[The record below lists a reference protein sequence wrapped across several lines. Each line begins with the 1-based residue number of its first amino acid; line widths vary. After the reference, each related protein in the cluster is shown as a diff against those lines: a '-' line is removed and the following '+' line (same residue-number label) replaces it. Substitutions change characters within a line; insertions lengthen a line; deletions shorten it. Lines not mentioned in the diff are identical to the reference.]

1 MNENVKKIIDNIE
14 KIIIGKR
21 NVIEHLMV
29 ALLSEGHVLIEDV
42 PGVGKTQ
49 VVGALAKSVNGAFN
63 RIQFTPDIMPS
74 DVVGFSMFDSE
85 KREFTY
91 KSGVVMCNFLLADEI
106 NRSSPKCQSSLLEV
120 MEEFQVTVDGKIH
133 DIPRPFMVLATENPV
148 EHQGTYKLPEA
159 QMDRFLLKVSMG
171 YPNKEEEKLIL
182 DRFESKNPLKE
193 LESIITIE
201 ELINMQEQVKEVIIF
216 DNIKYYIV
224 DLIQETRKNSKV
236 LVGISPRGGI
246 SLLKAAKSLAYIR
259 GRDYVIPD
267 DIQEMAVPVL
277 AHRLILKSS
286 IGTTNEEIIKETIK
300 NVEVPLY

>member
-1 MNENVKKIIDNIE
+1 MNEVIKKIIDNIE
-14 KIIIGKR
+14 KVIIGKR
-21 NVIEHLMV
+21 NVIEQLMV

-49 VVGALAKSVNGAFN
+49 VVGALAKSVDGVFN

-74 DVVGFSMFDSE
+74 DVVGFSMFNPDT
-85 KREFTY
+85 KEFTY
-91 KSGVVMCNFLLADEI
+91 KSGAVMCNFLLADEI
-106 NRSSPKCQSSLLEV
+106 NRSSPKCQSSLLEI
-120 MEEFQVTVDGKIH
+120 MEEFQVTIDGKRH
-133 DIPRPFMVLATENPV
+133 DVPRPFMVLATENPV

-159 QMDRFLLKVSMG
+159 QMDRFLLKISMG

-182 DRFESKNPLKE
+182 DRFEGENPLKK
-193 LESIITIE
+193 LQPIITIE
-201 ELINMQEQVKEVIIF
+201 ELINMQEQVKEVTVV

-224 DLIQETRKNSKV
+224 DLIQETRKNPKV

-277 AHRLILKSS
+277 SHRIILKSN
-286 IGTTNEEIIKETIK
+286 IGITSDEIIREAIK

>member
-1 MNENVKKIIDNIE
+1 MNEIIKKIIDNIE
-14 KIIIGKR
+14 KVIIGKR
-21 NVIEHLMV
+21 NVIEQLMV

-49 VVGALAKSVNGAFN
+49 VVGALAKSVDGIFN

-74 DVVGFSMFDSE
+74 DVVGFSMFDPDT
-85 KREFTY
+85 KEFTY

-106 NRSSPKCQSSLLEV
+106 NRSSPKCQSSLLEI
-120 MEEFQVTVDGKIH
+120 MEEFQVTVEGKRH
-133 DIPRPFMVLATENPV
+133 DVPRPFMVLATENPV

-159 QMDRFLLKVSMG
+159 QMDRFLLKISMG

-182 DRFESKNPLKE
+182 DRFEGENPLKK
-193 LESIITIE
+193 LESVITIE
-201 ELINMQEQVKEVIIF
+201 ELINMQEQVKEVAVL
-216 DNIKYYIV
+216 DNVKYYIV
-224 DLIQETRKNSKV
+224 DLIQESRKNPKV

-267 DIQEMAVPVL
+267 DIQEMAIPVL
-277 AHRLILKSS
+277 SHRIILKSN
-286 IGTTNEEIIKETIK
+286 IGATSEEIIKEAIK

>member
-49 VVGALAKSVNGAFN
+49 VVGALAKSVDGAFN

-91 KSGVVMCNFLLADEI
+91 KPGVVMCNFLLADEI

>member
-49 VVGALAKSVNGAFN
+49 VVGALAKSVDGAFN

-91 KSGVVMCNFLLADEI
+91 KPGVVMCNFLLADEI

-267 DIQEMAVPVL
+267 
-277 AHRLILKSS
+277 
-286 IGTTNEEIIKETIK
+286 
-300 NVEVPLY
+300 

>member
-1 MNENVKKIIDNIE
+1 MNEVIKKIIDNIE
-14 KIIIGKR
+14 KVIIGKR
-21 NVIEHLMV
+21 NVIEQLMV

-49 VVGALAKSVNGAFN
+49 VVGALAKSVDGIFN

-74 DVVGFSMFDSE
+74 DVVGFSMFDPE
-85 KREFTY
+85 TKEFTY

-106 NRSSPKCQSSLLEV
+106 NRSSPKCQSSLLEI

-133 DIPRPFMVLATENPV
+133 DVPRPFMVLATENPV

-159 QMDRFLLKVSMG
+159 QMDRFLLKISMG

-182 DRFESKNPLKE
+182 DRFESENPLKKIE
-193 LESIITIE
+193 PIITIE
-201 ELINMQEQVKEVIIF
+201 ELINMQEQVKEVSVV

-224 DLIQETRKNSKV
+224 DLIQETRKNPKV

-246 SLLKAAKSLAYIR
+246 SLLKAAKSLAYLR

-267 DIQEMAVPVL
+267 DIQEMAIPVL
-277 AHRLILKSS
+277 SHRIILKSN
-286 IGTTNEEIIKETIK
+286 IGTTSEKIIKEAIK

>member
-14 KIIIGKR
+14 KLIIGKR

-49 VVGALAKSVNGAFN
+49 VVGALAKSVDGAFN

-91 KSGVVMCNFLLADEI
+91 KPGVVMCNFLLADEI

>member
-49 VVGALAKSVNGAFN
+49 VVGALAKSVDGAFN

-91 KSGVVMCNFLLADEI
+91 KPGVVMCNFLLADEI

-267 DIQEMAVPVL
+267 DIQEMAAPVL

>member
-1 MNENVKKIIDNIE
+1 MNEVIKKIIDNIE
-14 KIIIGKR
+14 KVIIGKK
-21 NVIEHLMV
+21 NVIEQLMV

-49 VVGALAKSVNGAFN
+49 VVGALAKSVDGVFN

-74 DVVGFSMFDSE
+74 DVVGFSMFNPDT
-85 KREFTY
+85 KEFTY
-91 KSGVVMCNFLLADEI
+91 KSGAVMCNFLLADEI
-106 NRSSPKCQSSLLEV
+106 NRSSPKCQSSLLEI
-120 MEEFQVTVDGKIH
+120 MEVFQVTIDGKRH
-133 DIPRPFMVLATENPV
+133 DVPRPFMVLATENPV

-159 QMDRFLLKVSMG
+159 QMDRFLLKISMG

-182 DRFESKNPLKE
+182 DRFEGENPLKK
-193 LESIITIE
+193 LQPIITIE
-201 ELINMQEQVKEVIIF
+201 ELINMQEQVKEVTVV

-224 DLIQETRKNSKV
+224 DLIQETRKNPKV

-277 AHRLILKSS
+277 SHRIILKSN
-286 IGTTNEEIIKETIK
+286 IGITSDEIIREAIK

>member
-49 VVGALAKSVNGAFN
+49 VVGALAKSVDGAFN

-91 KSGVVMCNFLLADEI
+91 KPGVVMCNFLLADEI

-120 MEEFQVTVDGKIH
+120 MEEFQVTVDGKRH
-133 DIPRPFMVLATENPV
+133 DISRPFMVLATENPV

-224 DLIQETRKNSKV
+224 DLIQETRKNPKV

>member
-49 VVGALAKSVNGAFN
+49 VVGALAKSVDGAFN

-91 KSGVVMCNFLLADEI
+91 KPGVVMCNFLLADEI

-224 DLIQETRKNSKV
+224 DLIQETRKNPKV

-267 DIQEMAVPVL
+267 DIQEMAAPVL

>member
-49 VVGALAKSVNGAFN
+49 VVGALAKSVDGAFN

-91 KSGVVMCNFLLADEI
+91 KPGVVMCNFLLADEI

-224 DLIQETRKNSKV
+224 DLIQETRKNPKV

>member
-49 VVGALAKSVNGAFN
+49 VVGALAKSVDGAFN

>member
-1 MNENVKKIIDNIE
+1 
-14 KIIIGKR
+14 
-21 NVIEHLMV
+21 
-29 ALLSEGHVLIEDV
+29 
-42 PGVGKTQ
+42 
-49 VVGALAKSVNGAFN
+49 
-63 RIQFTPDIMPS
+63 
-74 DVVGFSMFDSE
+74 
-85 KREFTY
+85 
-91 KSGVVMCNFLLADEI
+91 
-106 NRSSPKCQSSLLEV
+106 
-120 MEEFQVTVDGKIH
+120 
-133 DIPRPFMVLATENPV
+133 
-148 EHQGTYKLPEA
+148 
-159 QMDRFLLKVSMG
+159 MDRFLLKVSMG

>member
-1 MNENVKKIIDNIE
+1 MNEVIKKIIDNIE
-14 KIIIGKR
+14 KVIIGKK
-21 NVIEHLMV
+21 NVIEQLMV

-49 VVGALAKSVNGAFN
+49 VVGALAKSVDGVFN

-74 DVVGFSMFDSE
+74 DVVGFSMFNPDT
-85 KREFTY
+85 KEFTY
-91 KSGVVMCNFLLADEI
+91 KSGAVMCNFLLADEI
-106 NRSSPKCQSSLLEV
+106 NRSSPKCQSSLLEI
-120 MEEFQVTVDGKIH
+120 MEEFQVTIDGKRH
-133 DIPRPFMVLATENPV
+133 DVPRPFMVLATENPV

-159 QMDRFLLKVSMG
+159 QMDRFLLKISMG

-182 DRFESKNPLKE
+182 DRFESENPLKKIE
-193 LESIITIE
+193 PIITIE
-201 ELINMQEQVKEVIIF
+201 ELINMQEQVKEVSVV

-224 DLIQETRKNSKV
+224 DLIQETRKNPKV

-277 AHRLILKSS
+277 SHRIILKSN
-286 IGTTNEEIIKETIK
+286 IGITSDEIIREAIK

>member
-1 MNENVKKIIDNIE
+1 MNEVIKKIIDNIE
-14 KIIIGKR
+14 KVIIGKR
-21 NVIEHLMV
+21 NVIEQLMV

-49 VVGALAKSVNGAFN
+49 VVGALAKSVDGVFN

-74 DVVGFSMFDSE
+74 DVVGFSMFDPE
-85 KREFTY
+85 TKEFTY

-106 NRSSPKCQSSLLEV
+106 NRSSPKCQSSLLEI

-133 DIPRPFMVLATENPV
+133 DVPRPFMVLATENPV

-159 QMDRFLLKVSMG
+159 QMDRFLLKISMG

-182 DRFESKNPLKE
+182 DRFEGENPLKK
-193 LESIITIE
+193 LQPIITIE
-201 ELINMQEQVKEVIIF
+201 ELINMQEQVKEVTVV

-224 DLIQETRKNSKV
+224 DLIQETRKNPKV

-277 AHRLILKSS
+277 SHRIILKSN
-286 IGTTNEEIIKETIK
+286 IGITSDEIIREAIK

>member
-49 VVGALAKSVNGAFN
+49 VVGALAKSVDGAFN

-91 KSGVVMCNFLLADEI
+91 KPGVVMCNFLLADEI

-148 EHQGTYKLPEA
+148 EHQGTYKLPED
-159 QMDRFLLKVSMG
+159 QMDRFLSMG

>member
-49 VVGALAKSVNGAFN
+49 VVGALAKSVDGAFN

-91 KSGVVMCNFLLADEI
+91 KPGVVMCNFLLADEI

-120 MEEFQVTVDGKIH
+120 MEEFQVTVDGKRH

-224 DLIQETRKNSKV
+224 DLIQETRKNPKV

>member
-49 VVGALAKSVNGAFN
+49 VVGALAKSVDGAFN

-91 KSGVVMCNFLLADEI
+91 KPGVVMCNFLLADEI

-148 EHQGTYKLPEA
+148 EHQGNYKLPEA

-224 DLIQETRKNSKV
+224 DLIQETRKNPKV

>member
-49 VVGALAKSVNGAFN
+49 VVGALAKSVDGAFN

-91 KSGVVMCNFLLADEI
+91 KPGVVMCNFLLADEI

-120 MEEFQVTVDGKIH
+120 MEEFQVTVDGKRH

-224 DLIQETRKNSKV
+224 DLIQETRKNPKV

-267 DIQEMAVPVL
+267 DIQEMAAPVL

>member
-1 MNENVKKIIDNIE
+1 MNEVIKKIIDNIE
-14 KIIIGKR
+14 KVIIGKR
-21 NVIEHLMV
+21 NVIEQLMV

-49 VVGALAKSVNGAFN
+49 VVGALAKSVDGIFN

-74 DVVGFSMFDSE
+74 DVVGFSMFDPE
-85 KREFTY
+85 TKEFTY

-106 NRSSPKCQSSLLEV
+106 NRSSPKCQSSLLEI

-133 DIPRPFMVLATENPV
+133 DVPRPFMVLATENPV

-159 QMDRFLLKVSMG
+159 QMDRFLLKISMG

-182 DRFESKNPLKE
+182 DRFESENPLKKIE
-193 LESIITIE
+193 LIITIE
-201 ELINMQEQVKEVIIF
+201 ELINMQEQVKEVSVV

-224 DLIQETRKNSKV
+224 DLIQETRKNPKV

-246 SLLKAAKSLAYIR
+246 SLLKAAKSLAYLR

-277 AHRLILKSS
+277 SHRIILKSN
-286 IGTTNEEIIKETIK
+286 IGITSDEIIREAIK

>member
-1 MNENVKKIIDNIE
+1 MNEVIKKIIDNIE
-14 KIIIGKR
+14 KVIIGKK
-21 NVIEHLMV
+21 NVIEQLMV

-49 VVGALAKSVNGAFN
+49 VVGALAKSVDGVFN

-74 DVVGFSMFDSE
+74 DVVGFSMFNPDT
-85 KREFTY
+85 KEFTY
-91 KSGVVMCNFLLADEI
+91 KSGAVMCNFLLADEI
-106 NRSSPKCQSSLLEV
+106 NRSSPKCQSSLLEI
-120 MEEFQVTVDGKIH
+120 MEEFQVTIDGKRH
-133 DIPRPFMVLATENPV
+133 DVPRPFMVLATENPV

-159 QMDRFLLKVSMG
+159 QMDRFLLKISMG

-182 DRFESKNPLKE
+182 DRFEGENPLKK
-193 LESIITIE
+193 LQPIITIE
-201 ELINMQEQVKEVIIF
+201 ELINMQEQVKEVTVV

-224 DLIQETRKNSKV
+224 DLIQETRKNPKV

-277 AHRLILKSS
+277 SHRIILKSN
-286 IGTTNEEIIKETIK
+286 IGITSDEIIREAIK

>member
-1 MNENVKKIIDNIE
+1 
-14 KIIIGKR
+14 
-21 NVIEHLMV
+21 
-29 ALLSEGHVLIEDV
+29 
-42 PGVGKTQ
+42 
-49 VVGALAKSVNGAFN
+49 
-63 RIQFTPDIMPS
+63 MPS

-267 DIQEMAVPVL
+267 DIQEMAAPVL

>member
-1 MNENVKKIIDNIE
+1 MNEVIKKIIDNIE
-14 KIIIGKR
+14 KVIIGKR
-21 NVIEHLMV
+21 NVIEQLMV

-49 VVGALAKSVNGAFN
+49 VVGALAKSVDGIFN

-74 DVVGFSMFDSE
+74 DVVGFSMFDPE
-85 KREFTY
+85 TKEFTY

-106 NRSSPKCQSSLLEV
+106 NRSSPKCQSSLLEI

-133 DIPRPFMVLATENPV
+133 DVPRPFMVLATENPV

-159 QMDRFLLKVSMG
+159 QMDRFLLKISMG

-182 DRFESKNPLKE
+182 DRFESENPLKKIE
-193 LESIITIE
+193 PIITIE
-201 ELINMQEQVKEVIIF
+201 ELINMQEQVKEVSVV

-224 DLIQETRKNSKV
+224 DLIQETRKNPKV

-246 SLLKAAKSLAYIR
+246 SLLKAAKSLAYLR

-267 DIQEMAVPVL
+267 DIQEMAIPVL
-277 AHRLILKSS
+277 SHRIILKSN
-286 IGTTNEEIIKETIK
+286 IGTTSEEIIKEAIK

>member
-148 EHQGTYKLPEA
+148 ELQGTYKLPEA

>member
-1 MNENVKKIIDNIE
+1 MNEVIKKIIDNIE
-14 KIIIGKR
+14 KVIIGKR
-21 NVIEHLMV
+21 NVIEQLMV

-49 VVGALAKSVNGAFN
+49 VVGALAKSVDGIFN

-74 DVVGFSMFDSE
+74 DVVGFSMFDPE
-85 KREFTY
+85 TKEFTY

-106 NRSSPKCQSSLLEV
+106 NRSSPKCQSSLLEI

-133 DIPRPFMVLATENPV
+133 DVPRPFMVLATENPV

-159 QMDRFLLKVSMG
+159 QMDRFLLKISMG

-182 DRFESKNPLKE
+182 DRFESENPLKKIE
-193 LESIITIE
+193 PIITIE
-201 ELINMQEQVKEVIIF
+201 ELINMQEQVKEVTVV

-224 DLIQETRKNSKV
+224 DLIQETRKNPKV

-246 SLLKAAKSLAYIR
+246 SLLKAAKSLAYLR

-267 DIQEMAVPVL
+267 DIQEMAIPVL
-277 AHRLILKSS
+277 SHRIILKSN
-286 IGTTNEEIIKETIK
+286 IGTTSEEIIKEAIK

>member
-1 MNENVKKIIDNIE
+1 MNEVIKKIIDNIE
-14 KIIIGKR
+14 KVIIGKR
-21 NVIEHLMV
+21 NVIEQLMV

-49 VVGALAKSVNGAFN
+49 VVGALAKSVDGVFN

-74 DVVGFSMFDSE
+74 DVVGFSMFDPE
-85 KREFTY
+85 TKEFTY
-91 KSGVVMCNFLLADEI
+91 KSGAVMCNFLLADEI
-106 NRSSPKCQSSLLEV
+106 NRSSPKCQSSLLEI
-120 MEEFQVTVDGKIH
+120 MEEFQVTIDGKRH
-133 DIPRPFMVLATENPV
+133 DVPRPFMVLATENPV

-159 QMDRFLLKVSMG
+159 QMDRFLLKISMG

-182 DRFESKNPLKE
+182 DRFEGENPLKK
-193 LESIITIE
+193 LQPIITIE
-201 ELINMQEQVKEVIIF
+201 ELINMQEQVKEVTVV

-224 DLIQETRKNSKV
+224 DLIQETRKNPKV

-277 AHRLILKSS
+277 SHRIILKSN
-286 IGTTNEEIIKETIK
+286 IGITSDEIIREAIK

>member
-1 MNENVKKIIDNIE
+1 MNQIIKRIIDNIE
-14 KIIIGKR
+14 KVIIGKR
-21 NVIEHLMV
+21 NVIEQLMV

-49 VVGALAKSVNGAFN
+49 VVGALAKSVDGIFN

-74 DVVGFSMFDSE
+74 DVVGFSMFDPE
-85 KREFTY
+85 TKEFTY

-106 NRSSPKCQSSLLEV
+106 NRSSPKCQSSLLEI

-133 DIPRPFMVLATENPV
+133 TVPRPFMVLATENPV

-159 QMDRFLLKVSMG
+159 QMDRFLLKISMG

-182 DRFESKNPLKE
+182 DRFEGENPLKK
-193 LESIITIE
+193 LESIITME
-201 ELINMQEQVKEVIIF
+201 ELVNMQEQVKEVTVL

-224 DLIQETRKNSKV
+224 DLIHESRKNPKV

-267 DIQEMAVPVL
+267 DIQEMAIPVL
-277 AHRLILKSS
+277 SHRIILKSN
-286 IGTTNEEIIKETIK
+286 IGVTSDEIIKEAIK

>member
-49 VVGALAKSVNGAFN
+49 VVGALAKSVDGAFN

-91 KSGVVMCNFLLADEI
+91 KPGVVMCNFLLADEI

-120 MEEFQVTVDGKIH
+120 MEEFQVTVDGKRH

-148 EHQGTYKLPEA
+148 EHQGNYKLPEA

-224 DLIQETRKNSKV
+224 DLIQETRKNPKV